1 MIRRHGLQLCSQER
15 GGNKMASV
23 IRAHHRGAKFVS
35 AVFKVVAIVILLG
48 GIIGGIAAAN
58 TSNNVNTTFGSTS
71 SGSSGGAIAIF
82 IIIAAIIGAA
92 SVLFFAYVLDLLMS
106 IDVSTAAAGPTMV
119 TPNMP
124 TSSSPLT
131 ATAIPTPAPTLTA
144 TAIPTPAHAPTATA
158 TATAMPTPAHAP
170 KRAPVYPEP
179 GWFPDPHG
187 VVRARYWDGQMWTD
201 KTQM

>member
-1 MIRRHGLQLCSQER
+1 
-15 GGNKMASV
+15 MASV

-35 AVFKVVAIVILLG
+35 AVFKVVAIVILIG

-82 IIIAAIIGAA
+82 IIIAAIVSAA

-124 TSSSPLT
+124 TSPPPLT
-131 ATAIPTPAPTLTA
+131 ATAIPTPAPT
-144 TAIPTPAHAPTATA
+144 HTATA
-158 TATAMPTPAHAP
+158 TATATPAHAP

-187 VVRARYWDGQMWTD
+187 VVRARYWDGQSWTD